1 MEHHLPAICFDFG
14 DTLIDEATEVKDERM
29 VTQSAEL
36 IPGVAEM
43 LHRLK
48 ALGYRLA
55 IVSNGPVGNVDKVL
69 AHYGLLELFD
79 VMAIS
84 DEIGL
89 RKPDPAIFRWALD
102 RLGIDPADY
111 GRTVMVGNHLDRDVK
126 GANATGMISVWL
138 DWSPRYPKGPADL
151 AEVPQYRIGTPLEL
165 LSLVQRLERELDRR
179 NAATPVELI
188 HHAASRERDL
198 PPSSLAAVA
207 ACLAARAR
215 VIEVDLNLTADG
227 DFVLLHGPLLEYET
241 TDSGPIQARTA
252 AELSQLRH
260 VWRGQVTD
268 LRVGLLGQAL
278 ELLAAHRYPVEV
290 QLDCKP
296 EGLSDPAVLAR
307 LVERLQPVKHRVRL
321 SSEADWLVRRI
332 QLLDAEL
339 PVGFDPLLYL
349 EQVDDEWAER
359 DGPPFRRGA
368 YGYLDD
374 HPLASRRWGPPADYL
389 AARAEA
395 LCAQA
400 PGASMWYIRAR
411 LLAHTLDDGFDWMA
425 TLHERGTRVTAW
437 TLDPDNPASVALAR
451 RLAGQGVDRITTND
465 SEGLARALAIGAV
478 M

>member
-1 MEHHLPAICFDFG
+1 MNHHLPAICFDFG
-14 DTLIDEATEVKDERM
+14 DTLVDEATEMKNERM
-29 VTQSAEL
+29 ATQSAEL

-43 LHRLK
+43 LRQLK
-48 ALGYRLA
+48 ALGYTLA
-55 IVSNGPVGNVDKVL
+55 IVSNGVVGNTDKVL
-69 AHYGLLELFD
+69 AHYDLRALFD
-79 VMAIS
+79 VVAIS

-89 RKPDPAIFRWALD
+89 HKPDPAIFRWALD
-102 RLGIDPADY
+102 RLSIDPADY

-138 DWSPRYPKGPADL
+138 DWSPRYPKVPVDVT
-151 AEVPQYRIGTPLEL
+151 EVPQYRIETPLEL
-165 LSLVQRLERELDRR
+165 LSLVQRLERELERR
-179 NAATPVELI
+179 NSATPVELV
-188 HHAASRERDL
+188 HHAASRGRDL

-207 ACLAARAR
+207 ACLEARAR
-215 VIEVDLNLTADG
+215 VIEVDLSLTADG
-227 DFVLLHGPLLEYET
+227 DLVLLHGPLLEDET
-241 TDSGPIQARTA
+241 TGSGPIQARTA
-252 AELSQLRH
+252 AELSQMRH
-260 VWRGQVTD
+260 VWRGQVTE
-268 LRVGLLGQAL
+268 RRGGRLGQAL

-296 EGLSDPAVLAR
+296 EGLSEPAVMAC
-307 LVERLQPVKHRVRL
+307 LVERLQPIKHRVRL
-321 SSEADWLVRRI
+321 SSEADWLVRRL
-332 QLLDAEL
+332 QALDPEL

-349 EQVDDEWAER
+349 EQIDDEWGER

-400 PGASMWYIRAR
+400 AGVGMWYIRAR
-411 LLAHTLDDGFDWMA
+411 VLAHTLDDGFDWIGTM
-425 TLHERGTRVTAW
+425 HDRGARVTAW

-451 RLAGQGVDRITTND
+451 RLVGQGVDRITTND
-465 SEGLARALAIGAV
+465 PEGLARALAIGAV